1 MNIHWNKY
9 LLVRV
14 TSGVSLVLL
23 WAGRML
29 EHDCFVLDRSSRGW
43 AESPIEVH
51 VHLFGLS
58 ACISTYSPTL
68 LFVLQKCVISSH
80 RIFPDRDDV
89 TTWGILLV
97 EMCLIYTN
105 ITDIELDNVE
115 AATMNTG
122 SYLEREWS
130 ERGWITQQGH
140 RPALISSASSCI
152 KPSHYFQCS
161 IKSIAD
167 VKILSVQLYMYC
179 KNT

>member
-1 MNIHWNKY
+1 MY
-9 LLVRV
+9 LL
-14 TSGVSLVLL
+14 LL

-29 EHDCFVLDRSSRGW
+29 EHDCFVLDRSSRGR
-43 AESPIEVH
+43 AESPIEFH

-89 TTWGILLV
+89 TIVRALILV

-115 AATMNTG
+115 AATMDTE
-122 SYLEREWS
+122 S
-130 ERGWITQQGH
+130 H
-140 RPALISSASSCI
+140 R
-152 KPSHYFQCS
+152 Y
-161 IKSIAD
+161 
-167 VKILSVQLYMYC
+167 
-179 KNT
+179 